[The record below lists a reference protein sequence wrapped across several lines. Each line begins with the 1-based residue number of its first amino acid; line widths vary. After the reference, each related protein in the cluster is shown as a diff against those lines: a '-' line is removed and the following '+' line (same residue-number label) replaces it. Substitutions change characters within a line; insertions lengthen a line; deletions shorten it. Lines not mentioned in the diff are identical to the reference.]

1 MEIIAYLKP
10 TCGWSNGVRAIMRK
24 YKLPYTDRDIINDP
38 RNYEEMVRKSGQPL
52 SPCVEVDG
60 VMLADVSGEEV
71 ENYLL
76 SNNLVQPNAEDPG
89 VPTNAACT
97 DEEHARMRSQT
108 IRFF

>member
-10 TCGWSNGVRAIMRK
+10 TCGWSNGVRAILSK
-24 YKLPYTDRDIINDP
+24 YHLAYEDKDIINSAE
-38 RNYEEMVRKSGQPL
+38 NYAEMVQKSGQPL
-52 SPCVEVDG
+52 SPCVVIDG

-76 SNNLVQPNAEDPG
+76 ANELVQPTDSEPA
-89 VPTNAACT
+89 VPTNAPCT
-97 DEEHARMRSQT
+97 DEEHEQMRSKT